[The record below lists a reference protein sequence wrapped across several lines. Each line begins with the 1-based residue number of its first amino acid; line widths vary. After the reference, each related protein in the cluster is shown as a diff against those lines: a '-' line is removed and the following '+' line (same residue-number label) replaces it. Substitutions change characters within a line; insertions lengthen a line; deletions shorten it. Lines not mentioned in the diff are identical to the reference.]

1 MLPLD
6 TKHHNWV
13 MQGGRGEEKY
23 GILDQVRIKQLN
35 SNHILLKI
43 ETAGQ
48 VQWQGEKFNEEIW
61 DPWNMNDISAQLV
74 HLQLWRKKKQNV
86 VIFHLHLIHL
96 KLSNKILNWTARWMF
111 SFRVPGITKPARLL
125 SGNWFWTGNSV
136 SCLNLVGGLF
146 FNLLRFF
153 FNLLWISHI

>member
-13 MQGGRGEEKY
+13 MQGGRGDEKY

-35 SNHILLKI
+35 SNHILLNI

-61 DPWNMNDISAQLV
+61 VPWNMNDLSPQLV
-74 HLQLWRKKKQNV
+74 HLQLWRKKKMLPFFTCTCLV
-86 VIFHLHLIHL
+86 SEF
-96 KLSNKILNWTARWMF
+96 KSARWMF